1 MPDLGELLL
10 VLVVGAVAAAFIAT
24 PLVRRSRA
32 QAPRAPGT
40 PNAAPGAPGDA
51 PAEAPAE
58 SPDLEAL
65 TIRHRVALEA
75 IRDVEADRR
84 AGSLDD
90 AAYAEQRAEAE
101 QRAVE
106 TLAELDAVRTP
117 PVVNPGATR
126 APGPSLTAR
135 RPVPTRWVAI
145 GAGVLALAVLGGL
158 FLPAP
163 FSLANPTE
171 TNQAL
176 AEQLAAE
183 RARQATI
190 VDLLGRVQANPR
202 DTASLS
208 KLADAYL
215 QGGTANDLASA
226 GRALLL
232 LISLEPR
239 NTSAYQRL
247 ITAYIDYGDWTDAAA
262 ATNSYA
268 RIATT
273 AATAPDIPF
282 FRGLI
287 ALRGS
292 GDRAEA
298 AKQFRSFLALAPN
311 DPRATMVRALLQEA
325 APSGSAAASPSP

>member
-1 MPDLGELLL
+1 MPDPGELLL
-10 VLVVGAVAAAFIAT
+10 VLIVGAVAAAFIAT
-24 PLVRRSRA
+24 PFVRRSRA
-32 QAPRAPGT
+32 
-40 PNAAPGAPGDA
+40 AAPGAAAQP
-51 PAEAPAE
+51 
-58 SPDLEAL
+58 PDLEAL
-65 TIRHRVALEA
+65 AIRHRVALEA

-106 TLAELDAVRTP
+106 TLAELDAARMHADETAPASSGRSVP
-117 PVVNPGATR
+117 P
-126 APGPSLTAR
+126 
-135 RPVPTRWVAI
+135 RWVAI
-145 GAGVLALAVLGGL
+145 GAGVLAAAILGGL

-176 AEQLAAE
+176 AQQLAAE

-190 VDLLGRVQANPR
+190 AQLLGRIQANPR

-208 KLADAYL
+208 ALADAYL
-215 QGGTANDLASA
+215 AGSTASDLASA

-239 NTSAYQRL
+239 NASAYQRL

-268 RIATT
+268 KIATT

-292 GDRAEA
+292 GNRAGA
-298 AKQFRSFLALAPN
+298 ARQFRSFLALAPS
-311 DPRATMVRALLQEA
+311 DPRAAMVRALLAEA
-325 APSGSAAASPSP
+325 APSGSAEASAGP

>member
-106 TLAELDAVRTP
+106 TLAELDA
-117 PVVNPGATR
+117 AR
-126 APGPSLTAR
+126 AQAGQRGPAAPAASAPSR
-135 RPVPTRWVAI
+135 SPVPTRWVAI

-176 AEQLAAE
+176 AQQLAAE
-183 RARQATI
+183 RVRQATI
-190 VDLLGRVQANPR
+190 ADLLGRVQANPR